1 MVALF
6 LEDWEPGRV
15 AFSCQ
20 EMRDACWDSS
30 ESLGSPCS
38 LRSVRKAPLR
48 KSGRVGMESQQL
60 SQPTKAFLSQW
71 TGCNSEGEGCG
82 ESKERRSVSGQ
93 AEIFERRSESEWL
106 ERSLRIL
113 LSLIWPFIN
122 LSMLL
127 QFKHF
132 VLPSK

>member
-6 LEDWEPGRV
+6 LEDWELGRV

-60 SQPTKAFLSQW
+60 SQPTKAFLSLW
-71 TGCNSEGEGCG
+71 TGCNSEGEGYVVRVKKKG
-82 ESKERRSVSGQ
+82 V
-93 AEIFERRSESEWL
+93 
-106 ERSLRIL
+106 
-113 LSLIWPFIN
+113 
-122 LSMLL
+122 
-127 QFKHF
+127 
-132 VLPSK
+132 